1 MFKLTV
7 AQSGEV
13 IYVSGLKPR
22 DPATL
27 MDYKGDLSG
36 PEMNKA
42 KQKDKFYVVLL
53 KKHIFLRCI
62 FGVVRLIFDR
72 RVEREYQQSRE

>member
-1 MFKLTV
+1 MIIIRYFLPISPFSDMFKLTV
-7 AQSGEV
+7 AQGGEV

-27 MDYKGDLSG
+27 MDYKGDLRG

-42 KQKDKFYVVLL
+42 K
-53 KKHIFLRCI
+53 
-62 FGVVRLIFDR
+62 
-72 RVEREYQQSRE
+72 

>member
-7 AQSGEV
+7 AQNGEV

-36 PEMNKA
+36 PEMNS
-42 KQKDKFYVVLL
+42 V
-53 KKHIFLRCI
+53 
-62 FGVVRLIFDR
+62 G
-72 RVEREYQQSRE
+72 

>member
-7 AQSGEV
+7 DQGGEV

-27 MDYKGDLSG
+27 MDYKGDLRG

-42 KQKDKFYVVLL
+42 K
-53 KKHIFLRCI
+53 
-62 FGVVRLIFDR
+62 
-72 RVEREYQQSRE
+72 

>member
-7 AQSGEV
+7 AQGGEV

-27 MDYKGDLSG
+27 MDYKG
-36 PEMNKA
+36 E
-42 KQKDKFYVVLL
+42 FYVVLL
-53 KKHIFLRCI
+53 KKTHF
-62 FGVVRLIFDR
+62 
-72 RVEREYQQSRE
+72 